1 MKPTGGYEWMLCSC
15 HLSRAR
21 CIIECGMRFHG
32 NYKDI
37 ITIIRCESLG
47 YTSSVWDEPSICIVN
62 ELWSG
67 GELLPY
73 RLRPHSSC

>member
-1 MKPTGGYEWMLCSC
+1 MDVVQLSEYAC

-37 ITIIRCESLG
+37 ITIIR
-47 YTSSVWDEPSICIVN
+47 V
-62 ELWSG
+62 
-67 GELLPY
+67 
-73 RLRPHSSC
+73 